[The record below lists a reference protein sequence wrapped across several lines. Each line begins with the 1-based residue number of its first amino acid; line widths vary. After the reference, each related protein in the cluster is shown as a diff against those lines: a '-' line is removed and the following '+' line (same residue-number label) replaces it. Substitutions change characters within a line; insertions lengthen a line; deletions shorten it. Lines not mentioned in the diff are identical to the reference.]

1 MWREQKLTLPSESTY
16 MSKRTKALI
25 SCPTCSFAFLNSSH
39 SMGELRPFF
48 YYFFV
53 LSINLTY
60 ADSISQQFSCQCKTV
75 RAVQSF
81 SVRMLLCQW
90 PWQTKT
96 AEQITLLKKNRKPHS
111 AEVTATN
118 CNIMAMM
125 GIRQKQQTCNSRTK
139 DSFQPASVKVLF
151 ITFQTAFFSYWLFWL
166 LCLMKRW
173 SSVEPFFSLVF
184 ITAPLASMRLGRWW
198 RGGCS
203 TAYLSVELPEVSGC
217 CVSVESVTQ
226 AFPLPIFCFLGHSL
240 EYFCLFLHLCLNS
253 QIWVRLA
260 SFFLPQLHH
269 GMLVSLSCLG
279 FLLPPGWSDDDF
291 LFRICCVSWFAS
303 LHLSH
308 PTYVWLAILEQILG
322 FQSWFISWFL
332 YTEDYREVITP
343 VLCQGFCTFPWCQ
356 LWGHQ
361 CQVDCTASVPLSSCR
376 VPG

>member
-1 MWREQKLTLPSESTY
+1 MLSP
-16 MSKRTKALI
+16 
-25 SCPTCSFAFLNSSH
+25 FSH
-39 SMGELRPFF
+39 
-48 YYFFV
+48 
-53 LSINLTY
+53 LS
-60 ADSISQQFSCQCKTV
+60 
-75 RAVQSF
+75 
-81 SVRMLLCQW
+81 LL
-90 PWQTKT
+90 
-96 AEQITLLKKNRKPHS
+96 LLHWHLW
-111 AEVTATN
+111 
-118 CNIMAMM
+118 
-125 GIRQKQQTCNSRTK
+125 G
-139 DSFQPASVKVLF
+139 
-151 ITFQTAFFSYWLFWL
+151 W
-166 LCLMKRW
+166 
-173 SSVEPFFSLVF
+173 
-184 ITAPLASMRLGRWW
+184 GGGG

-308 PTYVWLAILEQILG
+308 PTYVWLAILERILG

-376 VPG
+376 VPGWVELAVDTGVKRASLSIPCNAHPCWLVPCLSHKLDCALKSLHIMIVIPSAPSIYLVKEIPTCSCGAGGGVYACIDESQGLVSLIWLFYSNTLRFVWAFGLLIQDKGEYCLAEIPPSCYCH